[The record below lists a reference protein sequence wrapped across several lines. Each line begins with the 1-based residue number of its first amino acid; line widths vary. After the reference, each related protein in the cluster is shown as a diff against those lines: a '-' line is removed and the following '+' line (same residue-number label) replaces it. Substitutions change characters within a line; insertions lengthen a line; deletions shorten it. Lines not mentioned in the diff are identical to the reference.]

1 MAVAQIVPVRSLR
14 VDHGT
19 DMQGELKDYVSFGY
33 LEPLLGRRIMD
44 SLSRHRLRFIAR
56 DASQL
61 DVASA
66 GTVDHVS
73 WRDPYPR
80 PARNNRIELFIH
92 AEDEVAARK
101 VIDEM

>member
-1 MAVAQIVPVRSLR
+1 MHEDPRK
-14 VDHGT
+14 
-19 DMQGELKDYVSFGY
+19 QGASDEYVSFGY

-44 SLSRHRLRFIAR
+44 RLARNHVRFKAR

-66 GTVDHVS
+66 GTIGYVS

-80 PARNNRIELFIH
+80 PARNNRVELLVH
-92 AEDEVAARK
+92 SGDQDAARK

>member
-1 MAVAQIVPVRSLR
+1 MNDDAE
-14 VDHGT
+14 
-19 DMQGELKDYVSFGY
+19 MQSASDNYVSFGY

-44 SLSRHRLRFIAR
+44 RLSRDHVRFKAR

-66 GTVDHVS
+66 GTVDAVS
-73 WRDPYPR
+73 WRDPHPR
-80 PARNNRIELFIH
+80 PARNNRIELLIH
-92 AEDEVAARK
+92 SEDQATARK